1 MARSTVVRGL
11 GVSRLGR
18 LLVMAVAWTAIGV
31 SAVAAVVVGLR
42 LMLIGLLVRLWLVLV
57 SGLGLL
63 VVTVS
68 GLGLLVM
75 SVSRLLIVT
84 VGWLLVV
91 LRLRL
96 VVLGL
101 RVVVRTMAGRG
112 HRIGIVVSV
121 WDL

>member
-1 MARSTVVRGL
+1 MASSTVVRGL

-63 VVTVS
+63 VVTVG

-75 SVSRLLIVT
+75 SVSGLLIVT

-121 WDL
+121 